1 MYTLTRLNKSGEK
14 VVMNGSRS
22 KYKGKIYYSVIS
34 GRDWKT
40 SRLANMLI
48 ESVFGG
54 NHINDYAYTF
64 K

>member
-1 MYTLTRLNKSGEK
+1 
-14 VVMNGSRS
+14 MNDSRS
-22 KYKGKIYYSVIS
+22 KYKGKIYYSCKS
-34 GRDWKT
+34 GRYWKT
-40 SRLANMLI
+40 SRLANMVI

>member
-1 MYTLTRLNKSGEK
+1 
-14 VVMNGSRS
+14 MNDSRS
-22 KYKGKIYYSVIS
+22 KYKGKIYYSCKS

-40 SRLANMLI
+40 PRLANMVI